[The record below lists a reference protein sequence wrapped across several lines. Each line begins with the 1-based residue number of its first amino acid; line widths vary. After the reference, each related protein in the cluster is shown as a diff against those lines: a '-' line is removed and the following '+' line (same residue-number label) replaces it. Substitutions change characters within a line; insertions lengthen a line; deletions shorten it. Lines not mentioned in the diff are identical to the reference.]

1 MVDSFLKQREKLKK
15 LQLQFTVAGF
25 GLPALGW
32 YEAYQS
38 NVSFGHVEF
47 GHVEFVVVDIQRQ
60 VHDIHFNIG
69 GLKSTISTSFDQL
82 QAASNV
88 FRWKMVELEASVA
101 MADMHQEAEYRQIL
115 SLVVRSDVRYSQPDT
130 IMKKKF
136 RFFD

>member
-1 MVDSFLKQREKLKK
+1 M
-15 LQLQFTVAGF
+15 
-25 GLPALGW
+25 
-32 YEAYQS
+32 
-38 NVSFGHVEF
+38 
-47 GHVEFVVVDIQRQ
+47 
-60 VHDIHFNIG
+60 HDIHFNIG

>member
-1 MVDSFLKQREKLKK
+1 M
-15 LQLQFTVAGF
+15 
-25 GLPALGW
+25 
-32 YEAYQS
+32 
-38 NVSFGHVEF
+38 
-47 GHVEFVVVDIQRQ
+47 
-60 VHDIHFNIG
+60 HDTHFNID

-115 SLVVRSDVRYSQPDT
+115 SLVVRSDVRYSRPDT
-130 IMKKKF
+130 ILKKKF